1 MSERT
6 RILVVDDEPSMC
18 RVLSIMLK
26 KEDCEVETAGS
37 RAEVENLLQSQ
48 DFDLLITDMKM
59 PDMSGLEVL
68 KMAREKKADTRMVVM
83 TAYPSTDTTIEAIQ
97 KGALDYITKEGDYL
111 EKIRKIVRDRGGR
124 SQERQGEPPLLEVR
138 TEYRTD
144 HIIGDSPAMLDICK
158 VIGRVAGRKST
169 VLLSGESGSGKELIA
184 RAIHYHSDRKD
195 HPLIGINC
203 GALTETLL
211 ESELFGHVRGAFTGA
226 VADKKGLFEAA
237 SGGTFFLDEIA
248 DTSKAVQV
256 RLLRVLQEERVR
268 RVGDS
273 RDIEVDVRIIAAT
286 NQDLSS
292 LIARNLFREDLY
304 FRLNVIPI
312 HIPALRERR
321 EDIPKLVN
329 YFVAKYCKMSGQ
341 YPLDVLPEATEA
353 LVRYR
358 WPGNV
363 RELENVIER
372 VVAMETGEGI
382 ALAALPDFVREGR
395 APAAEAAAE
404 APDIPPEGLK
414 LEEVVEGYEKELIL
428 KALRMA
434 GNRKSEAAKLLGL
447 SSRSFRYRLEK
458 HGL

>member
-6 RILVVDDEPSMC
+6 RVLVVDDEPSMC

-37 RAEVENLLQSQ
+37 RAEVERLLQAQ

-124 SQERQGEPPLLEVR
+124 FQERQGEPALLEVR
-138 TEYRTD
+138 TEYQTD

-158 VIGRVAGRKST
+158 VIGRVASRKST

-226 VADKKGLFEAA
+226 VADKKGLFEAS
-237 SGGTFFLDEIA
+237 SGGTFFLDEIG

-292 LIARNLFREDLY
+292 LISENLFREDLY

-312 HIPALRERR
+312 HVPALRERK

-329 YFVAKYCKMSGQ
+329 YFVAKYCKSSGQ
-341 YPLDVLPEATEA
+341 YPMEVLPEAVEA

-363 RELENVIER
+363 RELENVVER
-372 VVAMETGEGI
+372 VVAMETGESI
-382 ALAALPDFVREGR
+382 ALAALPDFVREDR
-395 APAAEAAAE
+395 TAATEAAANV
-404 APDIPPEGLK
+404 PDIPPEGVK
-414 LEEVVEGYEKELIL
+414 LEEMVEGYEKELIL
-428 KALRMA
+428 KALALA
-434 GNRKSEAAKLLGL
+434 GNRKGEAAKLLGL
-447 SSRSFRYRLEK
+447 SARSFRYRLEK